1 MPRTERVEV
10 AVIGAGAAG
19 LGAAAALRRLGHD
32 PLLVDRDERV
42 GGTWAG
48 RYERLCLHTV
58 RRFSDLPY
66 HPMPRDLPRYVAKDE
81 YARYLR
87 EYVERLGL
95 RVLLGWPVERVRAET
110 GGGWILESPRGSIAA
125 HAVVVA
131 TGKHNEKRLP
141 AWPGLEDFRGVLVHS
156 ADYRT
161 GSEFTGLEALVIGIG
176 NSGCEIATDL
186 VEQGAA
192 RVAIAVRT
200 TPPISAREILG
211 VPVQILG
218 MLLMPFPPG
227 PVDRVGA
234 VMRRLANGDLREY
247 GLGKEAWGPFT
258 ARRPPV
264 IDVGFMRELK
274 RRRIEVRPAV
284 ARFTESGVVFAG
296 GPVEEFQVVV
306 AATGFETGL
315 DRLLGLSGVVD
326 ERGLPNCLRGEAC
339 GHPGL
344 YFIGFTESPR
354 GALFEAARDAPR
366 LGATVDR
373 YLRAAR

>member
-81 YARYLR
+81 YA
-87 EYVERLGL
+87 ERLGL
-95 RVLLGWPVERVRAET
+95 RVLSGWPVERVRAET

-315 DRLLGLSGVVD
+315 DRLLGMSGVVD